1 MSLETGLKMSPS
13 MNAVANAPQIDPS
26 DRLGMTLFVA
36 VVVHAIIVLGVTFQP
51 DLTRLPQIKSP
62 PIEIKLVHQTSDE
75 KPEDAKALA
84 QASLDGGGEHEQPES
99 PQSPAFTPINP
110 QRMGADSVITRPAAP
125 PPPERP
131 PESRPLTQARSD
143 LRAVTPP
150 DTDPETVR
158 QPLTAEELVARS
170 IEIATLSA
178 EISQAMTDFAQRGR
192 HRYISARTREF
203 RDAVYLD
210 AWRAKIERIG
220 NLNYP
225 EEAKRRNI
233 TGNLLLDVAINADGS
248 LQGVTLLRSSGHK
261 VLDDAAMRIVYLSA
275 PFSPFSQEMKKDT
288 DVLHITR
295 NWEFLDS
302 HSLTTQR

>member
-1 MSLETGLKMSPS
+1 
-13 MNAVANAPQIDPS
+13 MNAVANAPQIHPS

-36 VVVHAIIVLGVTFQP
+36 VVVHAMIVLGVTFKP
-51 DLTRLPQIKSP
+51 ELTRLPQIKSP

-75 KPEDAKALA
+75 KPEDARVLA
-84 QASLDGGGEHEQPES
+84 QASLDGGGELDQPVN

-131 PESRPLTQARSD
+131 PEARPMTQKRSD
-143 LRAVTPP
+143 LRAVTPLDADP
-150 DTDPETVR
+150 DTER
-158 QPLTAEELVARS
+158 QPLTAEDLVARS
-170 IEIATLSA
+170 MEIATLSA
-178 EISQAMTDFAQRGR
+178 EISQAMSDYAQRGR

-203 RDAVYLD
+203 RDAAYLD
-210 AWRAKIERIG
+210 AWRAKVERIG

-225 EEAKRRNI
+225 EEAKRRNL
-233 TGNLLLDVAINADGS
+233 TGSLLLDVAINADGS
-248 LQGVTLLRSSGHK
+248 LQAVTLIRSSGHK
-261 VLDDAAMRIVYLSA
+261 LLDDAAIRIVHLSA
-275 PFSPFSQEMKKDT
+275 PFSAFSPEMKLDT

-302 HSLTTQR
+302 HSLSTQR